1 MGPPGQPAGPIEQ
14 AGPPKHL
21 LGDLG
26 VGPDAQPGPPRSQ
39 LQENGVGEILPNQIS
54 VPDREKAETWASVPW
69 YKDKDRLGMMLA
81 AASNGFGNMTLRGN
95 SGLRGVND
103 MLMKTGMEKIE
114 ENKTMKYLAE
124 NNPEMFRVMTKIPPG
139 QRGDYMKLAM
149 QSKFADSKESAFAE
163 KVRMTMQA
171 NPGMSQSEAIESV
184 NSSGGTNIN
193 MDMGGGAKPFEAK
206 LGEKAA
212 DWIGGRRIISG
223 QNRAEASRV
232 VNKLQEAV
240 ANGETI
246 TGDLISYFPETARNL
261 FGAEGLELQQ
271 DVERVVQQSL
281 KETLGA
287 QFAQKEAEQLFA
299 RTWNPKASPEVNLR
313 RVQRLLQELDDYAVN
328 MDAIA
333 SGMIDSGGNI
343 MGYLKDNPELAS
355 AYTANSIYQIQYEDP
370 YEVTLDGD
378 GWGIKPDA

>member
-1 MGPPGQPAGPIEQ
+1 
-14 AGPPKHL
+14 
-21 LGDLG
+21 
-26 VGPDAQPGPPRSQ
+26 
-39 LQENGVGEILPNQIS
+39 
-54 VPDREKAETWASVPW
+54 
-69 YKDKDRLGMMLA
+69 
-81 AASNGFGNMTLRGN
+81 
-95 SGLRGVND
+95 
-103 MLMKTGMEKIE
+103 
-114 ENKTMKYLAE
+114 
-124 NNPEMFRVMTKIPPG
+124 
-139 QRGDYMKLAM
+139 
-149 QSKFADSKESAFAE
+149 
-163 KVRMTMQA
+163 
-171 NPGMSQSEAIESV
+171 MSQSEAIESV

-343 MGYLKDNPELAS
+343 MGYLKDNPELAN